1 MHHGDVGVTK
11 RRHDL
16 DLAAHAH
23 QVLFRFDLVL
33 ADRLD
38 GILQQQVH
46 HGMMLRVE
54 TSRADVT
61 ACENQ
66 SR

>member
-1 MHHGDVGVTK
+1 MHHGDVGVTE

-23 QVLFRFDLVL
+23 QVLLRLDLVL

-46 HGMMLRVE
+46 YCSACEG

-66 SR
+66 LVA